1 MEMCQPDAIEDDLTN
16 TVVKIRFYSELV
28 HNVVR
33 LEMLG
38 GLLKTDSQTE
48 EKAIQQTFTQKALLF

>member
-16 TVVKIRFYSELV
+16 IVVKIRFYSELV

-48 EKAIQQTFTQKALLF
+48 EKAIQQTFIQKAFLF